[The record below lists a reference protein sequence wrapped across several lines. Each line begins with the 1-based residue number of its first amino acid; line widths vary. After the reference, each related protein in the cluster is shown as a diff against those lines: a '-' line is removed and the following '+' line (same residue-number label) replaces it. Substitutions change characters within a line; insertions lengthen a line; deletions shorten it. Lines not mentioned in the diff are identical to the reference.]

1 MKQCPMCLGD
11 GRVEQEYTVG
21 GYTPDRWME
30 IRVKMVECEK
40 CRGWGEIDD
49 EEHGIEDEEKA
60 LAC

>member
-30 IRVKMVECEK
+30 IRVRMVECEK
-40 CRGWGEIDD
+40 CGGWGEV
-49 EEHGIEDEEKA
+49 EDEEDT
-60 LAC
+60 LVS

>member
-1 MKQCPMCLGD
+1 MVSEVREVKQCPMCLGD

-40 CRGWGEIDD
+40 CGGWGEIEN
-49 EEHGIEDEEKA
+49 EEDT
-60 LAC
+60 LVS

>member
-40 CRGWGEIDD
+40 CCGWGEIEN
-49 EEHGIEDEEKA
+49 EEDTW
-60 LAC
+60 LS